1 MFDAPN
7 PSAAPSAEPVTTFP
21 SAQPVAAAVAAAP
34 ASVEAVAPVPVDV
47 RNTALVFLSLAVALF
62 LLHWASAVF
71 IPVMLGLLC
80 SYALTPMVDR
90 LERWHVPRA
99 LGAGVLLLL
108 LIGAIGG
115 GAYVLRDDASRLV
128 TALPEAVQK
137 VKVATDREKRAAKVV
152 APSTLE
158 SVQKAAEQL
167 VQVTSGDASSTTTTT
182 TRITQV
188 QVAPA
193 RFNIKDYLWTGT
205 MGLAR
210 VAGQGI
216 VTLFMTFFLLTAG
229 DTFRRKLV
237 RVAGN
242 TLAQRKITVQ
252 ALNEITEQIQ
262 RYLLLHLAISALV
275 GVVTG
280 LCLWAVGLENAALW
294 GVVGAVFR
302 LVPYVGSAV
311 AAGGAALV
319 AFLQF
324 GSVNMALAVL
334 LLSVAIHSIAGTLIT
349 PWLASRNSRLNPVA
363 IFVGVIAWGWLW
375 GVWGLLLGVPILM
388 AVKAVCDRI
397 DDLKPLGEFLGN

>member
-1 MFDAPN
+1 MFDAPS
-7 PSAAPSAEPVTTFP
+7 PTLAPSSEEPVPET
-21 SAQPVAAAVAAAP
+21 V
-34 ASVEAVAPVPVDV
+34 VAPLSTPQAMPVDV
-47 RNTALVFLSLAVALF
+47 RNTALVFLSLAAAVF
-62 LLHWASAVF
+62 MLHWASAVF

-80 SYALTPMVDR
+80 SYALTPLVDR
-90 LERWHVPRA
+90 LKRWHVPRA
-99 LGAGVLLLL
+99 LGAGVLLLVL
-108 LIGAIGG
+108 MGAIGG
-115 GAYVLRDDASRLV
+115 GAYFLRDDASRLV

-137 VKVATDREKRAAKVV
+137 VKVVAEREKRASKPLP
-152 APSTLE
+152 PSTLE

-167 VQVTSGDASSTTTTT
+167 VQVTSGDPSTTTTT
-182 TRITQV
+182 RVTQV

-210 VAGQGI
+210 VIGQGV

-262 RYLLLHLAISALV
+262 RYLLLHLFISALV
-275 GVVTG
+275 GLVTG
-280 LCLWAVGLENAALW
+280 LCFWAMGLENAALW

-334 LLSVAIHSIAGTLIT
+334 LVSIAIHSIAGTLIT
-349 PWLASRNSRLNPVA
+349 PWLASRASRLNPVA

-388 AVKAVCDRI
+388 AIKAVCDRI
-397 DDLKPLGEFLGN
+397 DDLKPIGEFLGN

>member
-1 MFDAPN
+1 MFDV
-7 PSAAPSAEPVTTFP
+7 PSSAVVPSTEPAT
-21 SAQPVAAAVAAAP
+21 PVAVAAPVLAP
-34 ASVEAVAPVPVDV
+34 EVLPVDV
-47 RNTALVFLSLAVALF
+47 RNTALVFLSLAVAVF

-90 LERWHVPRA
+90 LERWHIPRA
-99 LGAGVLLLL
+99 LGAGVLLLV

-115 GAYVLRDDASRLV
+115 GAYFLRDDASRLV

-137 VKVATDREKRAAKVV
+137 VKVATDREKRAAKPLP
-152 APSTLE
+152 PSTLE

-167 VQVTSGDASSTTTTT
+167 VQVTSGDSSTTTTT
-182 TRITQV
+182 RVTQV

-210 VAGQGI
+210 VVGQGV

-262 RYLLLHLAISALV
+262 RYLLLHLFISALV

-280 LCLWAVGLENAALW
+280 LCFWAMGLENAALW

-302 LVPYVGSAV
+302 LVPYVGSAA

-334 LLSVAIHSIAGTLIT
+334 VLSVTIHSIAGTLIT
-349 PWLASRNSRLNPVA
+349 PWLASRASRLNPVA
-363 IFVGVIAWGWLW
+363 IFIGVIAWGWLW

-388 AVKAVCDRI
+388 AIKAVCDRI

>member
-1 MFDAPN
+1 MFDAPS
-7 PSAAPSAEPVTTFP
+7 PALAPSSESVVPV
-21 SAQPVAAAVAAAP
+21 AVAAP
-34 ASVEAVAPVPVDV
+34 MSAPVPTPEVLPVDV
-47 RNTALVFLSLAVALF
+47 RNTALVFLSLAAAVF

-99 LGAGVLLLL
+99 LGAGVLLLV

-115 GAYVLRDDASRLV
+115 GAYFLRDDASRLV

-137 VKVATDREKRAAKVV
+137 VKVATDREKRAAKPV

-167 VQVTSGDASSTTTTT
+167 VLATNGETPTTP
-182 TRITQV
+182 RVTQV
-188 QVAPA
+188 QVAPP

-210 VAGQGI
+210 VVGQGV

-280 LCLWAVGLENAALW
+280 LCFWAMGLENAALW
-294 GVVGAVFR
+294 GVVSAVFR
-302 LVPYVGSAV
+302 LVPYVGSAA

-334 LLSVAIHSIAGTLIT
+334 VLSVTIHSIAGTLIT
-349 PWLASRNSRLNPVA
+349 PWLASRASRLNPVA
-363 IFVGVIAWGWLW
+363 IFIGVIAWGWLW

-388 AVKAVCDRI
+388 AIKAVCDRI

>member
-1 MFDAPN
+1 MFDAP
-7 PSAAPSAEPVTTFP
+7 SATIAPGAEPVTTFP
-21 SAQPVAAAVAAAP
+21 VASPAPTPEHPVPVP
-34 ASVEAVAPVPVDV
+34 VPVPVDV
-47 RNTALVFLSLAVALF
+47 RNTALVFLSLAAAVF

-80 SYALTPMVDR
+80 SYALTPLVDR

-99 LGAGVLLLL
+99 LGAGVLLLVL
-108 LIGAIGG
+108 MGAIGG

-137 VKVATDREKRAAKVV
+137 VRVAADREKRTAK
-152 APSTLE
+152 ALPPSTLE

-167 VQVTSGDASSTTTTT
+167 VQVTSGDSSTTTTT
-182 TRITQV
+182 RVTQV
-188 QVAPA
+188 QVAPP

-210 VAGQGI
+210 LVGQGV

-262 RYLLLHLAISALV
+262 RYLLLHLFISALV
-275 GVVTG
+275 GLVTG
-280 LCLWAVGLENAALW
+280 LCFWALGLENAALW

-324 GSVNMALAVL
+324 GSVNMALVVL
-334 LLSVAIHSIAGTLIT
+334 VLSVTIHSIAGTLIT
-349 PWLASRNSRLNPVA
+349 PWLASRASRLNPVA
-363 IFVGVIAWGWLW
+363 IFIGVIAWGWLW

-388 AVKAVCDRI
+388 AIKAVCDRI